1 MNIRSI
7 LAAIAMASVGS
18 FAALPSTML
27 FQGNMTVDG
36 TAKSGTTTL
45 VVALYD
51 AATSG
56 TKVWE
61 ESFANV
67 TLVNGGFAVL
77 LGGSKA
83 LPTFD
88 KPLFVQLT
96 AGGKAAATRA
106 PLTLAPYAAMAGAI
120 PNVRSSADTTFF
132 DGSTLDLGQTKRI
145 VSRSELGTRTKRAL
159 INVTTSGSGS
169 TLELEASKTTSN
181 SAASGGILLTDSLTT
196 IYTQSG
202 NQGGGSSSSIELDAQ
217 NIRVRVDT
225 LKLTMKASVVATPT
239 LRLVPG
245 SYGDGPNST
254 IPVCDAKSAG
264 TIIYNDGYSASATRF
279 QGCVYLGAGV
289 GTRYEWKALNN

>member
-7 LAAIAMASVGS
+7 LAAIAMASAGT

-27 FQGNMTVDG
+27 FQGSMTVDG
-36 TAKSGTTTL
+36 TAKSGTSTL

-51 AATSG
+51 DATSG

-67 TLVNGGFAVL
+67 TLVNGGFAVM

-83 LPTFD
+83 LPSFD

-96 AGGKAAATRA
+96 ADGKAAATRA

-120 PNVRSSADTTFF
+120 PNVRSSGDTTFLDASNVNLGTSGQITAN
-132 DGSTLDLGQTKRI
+132 DGSTSTFRRASVEAFTSADHAKLDLAARKVTPTSSSVG
-145 VSRSELGTRTKRAL
+145 GL
-159 INVTTSGSGS
+159 I
-169 TLELEASKTTSN
+169 
-181 SAASGGILLTDSLTT
+181 LTDSLASLYANRGTT
-196 IYTQSG
+196 
-202 NQGGGSSSSIELDAQ
+202 GGGTGTWIELGPV
-217 NIRVRVDT
+217 NIGVYADT
-225 LKLTMKASVVATPT
+225 LTLVDDRSAVVTPA
-239 LRLVPG
+239 LVLKPG
-245 SYGDGPNST
+245 QFGDGPNST

-264 TIIYNDGYSASATRF
+264 TIIYNSGYSASATRF

-289 GTRYEWKALNN
+289 GTRYEWKPLND